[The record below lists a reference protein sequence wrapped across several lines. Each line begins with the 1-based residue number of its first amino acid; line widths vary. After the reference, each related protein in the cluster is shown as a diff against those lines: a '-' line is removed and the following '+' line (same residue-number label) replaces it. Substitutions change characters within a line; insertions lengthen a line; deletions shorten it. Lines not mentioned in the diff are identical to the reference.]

1 MPHQITFL
9 ESDGTETILECEED
23 QYILDVALQAGLD
36 LPYACRAGV
45 CSVCACKVVD
55 GEVDNEEQTY
65 LDDNQLDEGYALLCV
80 AYPKSDCY
88 IVTEQES
95 EI

>member
-1 MPHQITFL
+1 MSYQITFV
-9 ESDGTETILECEED
+9 ESDGTETIVECEED
-23 QYILDVALQAGLD
+23 QYILDAGLQFGLD
-36 LPYACRAGV
+36 LPYACCVGA
-45 CSVCACKVVD
+45 CSACACKVIE

-65 LDDNQLDEGYALLCV
+65 LDDDQLDEGYSLLCV

-88 IVTEQES
+88 IKTDQES

>member
-1 MPHQITFL
+1 MSYQITFV
-9 ESDGTETILECEED
+9 EPDGTETVLECEED
-23 QYILDVALQAGLD
+23 QYILDVALKSGID

-45 CSVCACKVVD
+45 CSACTCKVLD
-55 GEVDNEEQTY
+55 GEVDNKEQVY
-65 LDDNQLDEGYALLCV
+65 LDDDQLDEGYTLLCV

-88 IVTEQES
+88 ILTEQEN

>member
-1 MPHQITFL
+1 MLHQITFV
-9 ESDGTETILECEED
+9 ESDGTETILECEDD

-36 LPYACRAGV
+36 VPYACRAGV
-45 CSVCACKVVD
+45 CSACACKVID

-65 LDDNQLDEGYALLCV
+65 LDDDQLDEGYALLCV

-88 IVTEQES
+88 IVTDKET